1 MHPYEVKGPPK
12 VQPGSVFL
20 DAIDKKCKSH
30 TIFIK
35 LYIVIYKET
44 RYKYMYTQWFIRK
57 LDIDIYFLGKE
68 RGKSPRLDFDGMWS
82 RIFTCWKSGILIHSV
97 MSQKSE
103 ANQVIDFDYHDFTLV
118 TNLDIS
124 LHRQQLYF

>member
-1 MHPYEVKGPPK
+1 MGFSCCHIYPDLLKMILSLCQKNGKKKQKLKLMHPYEVKGPPK

-44 RYKYMYTQWFIRK
+44 RYKYMYTQ
-57 LDIDIYFLGKE
+57 
-68 RGKSPRLDFDGMWS
+68 
-82 RIFTCWKSGILIHSV
+82 
-97 MSQKSE
+97 
-103 ANQVIDFDYHDFTLV
+103 
-118 TNLDIS
+118 
-124 LHRQQLYF
+124 

>member
-44 RYKYMYTQWFIRK
+44 RYKYMYTQ
-57 LDIDIYFLGKE
+57 
-68 RGKSPRLDFDGMWS
+68 
-82 RIFTCWKSGILIHSV
+82 
-97 MSQKSE
+97 
-103 ANQVIDFDYHDFTLV
+103 
-118 TNLDIS
+118 
-124 LHRQQLYF
+124 